1 MIGRKLLHYDVIESL
16 GEGGMGVVYKALDTR
31 LNRPVALKFITP
43 SRVGDPQDRARLV
56 NEARSAASLRH
67 PNICTVYDIEETSD
81 GQTFISM
88 AYLEGESLR
97 DRITKQGRMPVDESI
112 RIVSQIAEGL
122 REAHA
127 RGVVHRDIKS
137 ANVLLTDRDEA
148 VILDFG
154 LAKLPSTASVT
165 QTDTFSGTVSYASPE
180 QIRGERV
187 DARTDLW
194 SLGVVWY
201 EMLSG
206 ATPFAGETVA
216 SQIHS
221 VLDTTPAPLRTVRN
235 DVPAN
240 VERILSK
247 LLTKTVAQRT
257 PDASTLL
264 AELRALST
272 GRVPVEGPKTP
283 SIAVLPFANMSN
295 DPEQSYFCDGIAE
308 DIINDLTRIEGLRV
322 AARTTSFAHRATSVD
337 IREIGSQIGVDSV
350 LEGSV
355 RKAGNRLRITAQ
367 LIDVS
372 NGYHIWS
379 ERWDRDLA
387 DVFAIQDEIAH
398 AITSALRVK
407 LTARDEKALAKRG
420 TEDLQAY
427 DHFLQGRRRM
437 YEGRRGLRDA
447 LLFLRA
453 AVDRD
458 PKFARAHASLA
469 LVGIFISEFFPSQAE
484 DLIPQSRQAADR
496 ALAID
501 PDLPEAHTAKAYLLA
516 LMGNDAEAELGF
528 KKALQLNPDLYD
540 AHYFYGRLLFPQKRW
555 NDVIEQWERAIEVDP
570 EEYQCSCLIVAAYRD
585 LGWTEQQ
592 MRPILER
599 GKNRTIAFVARH
611 PESPRAYYLGS
622 GILFE
627 LGEREEG
634 LLWVN
639 RALGVDPLD
648 PGVHYNVAC
657 TLAVAGERER
667 AIDHVERAIDLG
679 FVGMKWLA
687 SDPDLISVR
696 DDPRFKA
703 AIARSRES
711 RQKSNENPV

>member
-67 PNICTVYDIEETSD
+67 PNICTVYDIEETAD

-97 DRITKQGRMPVDESI
+97 DRITKQGRLPVDESI

-154 LAKLPSTASVT
+154 LAKLPSTGSVT
-165 QTDTFSGTVSYASPE
+165 QTDTFSGTVAYASPE

-201 EMLSG
+201 EMLTG
-206 ATPFAGETVA
+206 ATPFPGETVA
-216 SQIHS
+216 SQIRA
-221 VLDTTPAPLRTVRN
+221 VLDTAPAPIRSVRG
-235 DVPAN
+235 DVPAG
-240 VERILSK
+240 VERIISRLLSK
-247 LLTKTVAQRT
+247 SAAQRT

-264 AELRALST
+264 EELRALRT
-272 GRVPVEGPKTP
+272 GTAIAAEGPKTP

-308 DIINDLTRIEGLRV
+308 DIINDLTRIDGLRV
-322 AARTTSFAHRATSVD
+322 AARTTSFAHRAASVD
-337 IREIGSQIGVDSV
+337 IREIGNQIGVDSV

-355 RKAGNRLRITAQ
+355 RKAGNRIRVTAQ

-379 ERWDRDLA
+379 ERWDRELA
-387 DVFAIQDEIAH
+387 DVFAIQDEIAK

-407 LTARDEKALAKRG
+407 LTVREQKALAGPG
-420 TEDLQAY
+420 TTNLEAY
-427 DHFLQGRRRM
+427 DLFLQGRRRI
-437 YEGRRGLRDA
+437 YEGRRGLFESR
-447 LLFLRA
+447 LFLQA
-453 AVDRD
+453 AVERD
-458 PKFARAHASLA
+458 PEFARAHATLA
-469 LVGIFISEFFPSQAE
+469 LAGIFISQFFPDHSE
-484 DLIPQSRQAADR
+484 NLIPQSRQAADR

-501 PDLPEAHTAKAYLLA
+501 PNLPEAHTAKAYLLA
-516 LMGNDAEAELGF
+516 LMGEDDAAEAGF
-528 KKALQLNPDLYD
+528 RKALQLNPDLYD
-540 AHYFYGRLLFPQKRW
+540 ALYFYGRLLFPKKRW
-555 NDVIEQWERAIEVDP
+555 SDLIKLWEHAIEVDP
-570 EEYQCSCLIVAAYRD
+570 EEYQCCCLIVTAYRD
-585 LGWTEQQ
+585 MGWTFDQR
-592 MRPILER
+592 RPMLER
-599 GKNRTIAFVARH
+599 ARQRTLAYVTRH

-622 GILFE
+622 GIHFE
-627 LGEREEG
+627 LGDRAEG
-634 LLWVN
+634 MRWIDK
-639 RALGVDPLD
+639 ALRVDPLD

-657 TLAVAGERER
+657 TLSLAGESER
-667 AIDHVERAIDLG
+667 ALDHIERAMELG
-679 FVGMKWLA
+679 FGGMKWLA
-687 SDPDLISVR
+687 TDPDLITIR
-696 DDPRFKA
+696 DHPRFKE
-703 AIARSRES
+703 AIKKALD
-711 RQKSNENPV
+711 

>member
-1 MIGRKLLHYDVIESL
+1 MIGSKVLHYEISESL

-67 PNICTVYDIEETSD
+67 PNICTVYDIEETTD

-97 DRITKQGRMPVDESI
+97 DRIHKQGRMPVDESI

-122 REAHA
+122 REAHV

-137 ANVLLTDRDEA
+137 ANILLTDRDEA

-154 LAKLPSTASVT
+154 LAKLPTTGSVT
-165 QTDTFSGTVSYASPE
+165 QTDTFSGTVAYASPE
-180 QIRGERV
+180 QIRGDRV

-201 EMLSG
+201 EMLAGS
-206 ATPFAGETVA
+206 TPFPGETVA
-216 SQIHS
+216 SQIRS
-221 VLDTTPAPLRTVRN
+221 VLDATPAPIRSVRG
-235 DVPAN
+235 DVPAG
-240 VERILSK
+240 VEKILSR
-247 LLTKTVAQRT
+247 LLSKTVAQRT

-264 AELRALST
+264 AELKALRSDAATAEKST
-272 GRVPVEGPKTP
+272 TP

-308 DIINDLTRIEGLRV
+308 DIINDLTRIDGLRV
-322 AARTTSFAHRATSVD
+322 AARTTSFAHRAASVD

-355 RKAGNRLRITAQ
+355 RKAGNRIRVTAQ
-367 LIDVS
+367 LIEVS

-379 ERWDRDLA
+379 ERWDRELA
-387 DVFAIQDEIAH
+387 DVFAIQDEISK
-398 AITSALRVK
+398 AITAALRVK
-407 LTARDEKALAKRG
+407 LSATEKKAIAKPG
-420 TEDLQAY
+420 TSNVEAY
-427 DHFLQGRRRM
+427 DLFLQGRRRL
-437 YEGRRGLRDA
+437 YEGRRGLFDSR
-447 LLFLRA
+447 LFLQA
-453 AVDRD
+453 AVERD
-458 PKFARAHASLA
+458 PEFARAHATLA
-469 LVGIFISEFFPSQAE
+469 LAGIFISQFFPDQSE
-484 DLIPQSRQAADR
+484 NLIPQSRQAADR

-516 LMGNDAEAELGF
+516 LMGQDDEAEVGF

-540 AHYFYGRLLFPQKRW
+540 ALYFYGRLLFPKKRW
-555 NDVIEQWERAIEVDP
+555 SDLIKLWEHAIEVDP
-570 EEYQCSCLIVAAYRD
+570 EEYQCCCLIVTAYRD
-585 LGWTEQQ
+585 MGWTFEQRKP
-592 MRPILER
+592 MLER
-599 GKNRTIAFVARH
+599 ARQRTLSFVTRH

-622 GILFE
+622 GIHFE
-627 LGEREEG
+627 LGDRAEG
-634 LLWVN
+634 MRWVDK
-639 RALGVDPLD
+639 ALRVDPSD

-657 TLAVAGERER
+657 TLALAGESER
-667 AIDHVERAIDLG
+667 ALDHIERAMELG
-679 FVGMKWLA
+679 FAGMKWLA
-687 SDPDLISVR
+687 NDPDLISIK
-696 DDPRFKA
+696 DHPRFKE
-703 AIARSRES
+703 AIKKALD
-711 RQKSNENPV
+711 

>member
-1 MIGRKLLHYDVIESL
+1 MIGRKLLHYDVVESL
-16 GEGGMGVVYKALDTR
+16 GEGGMGVVYKAMDTR

-67 PNICTVYDIEETSD
+67 PNICTVYDIEETPE

-97 DRITKQGRMPVDESI
+97 DRITKQGRMPVDETI

-137 ANVLLTDRDEA
+137 ANILLTDRDEA

-154 LAKLPSTASVT
+154 LAKLPATGSVT
-165 QTDTFSGTVSYASPE
+165 QTDTFSGTVAYASPE

-201 EMLSG
+201 EMLTG
-206 ATPFAGETVA
+206 ATPFPGETVA
-216 SQIHS
+216 SQIRA
-221 VLDTTPAPLRTVRN
+221 VLDTTPPPIRSVRG
-235 DVPAN
+235 DVPAG
-240 VERILSK
+240 VEKILSQ
-247 LLTKTVAQRT
+247 LLSKTVAHRT
-257 PDASTLL
+257 ADASTLL
-264 AELRALST
+264 ADIRALRSGT
-272 GRVPVEGPKTP
+272 SEEGPKTP

-308 DIINDLTRIEGLRV
+308 DIINDLTRIDGLRV
-322 AARTTSFAHRATSVD
+322 AARTTSFAHRAASVD

-387 DVFAIQDEIAH
+387 DVFAIQDEIAR
-398 AITSALRVK
+398 AITAALRVK
-407 LTARDEKALAKRG
+407 LSTREQKALAKPG
-420 TEDLQAY
+420 TTNLEAY
-427 DHFLQGRRRM
+427 DLFLQGRRRI
-437 YEGRRGLRDA
+437 YEGRRA
-447 LLFLRA
+447 LFESRLFLQA
-453 AVDRD
+453 AVERD
-458 PKFARAHASLA
+458 PNFARAHATLA
-469 LVGIFISEFFPSQAE
+469 LAGIFISQFFPDQAE
-484 DLIPQSRQAADR
+484 DLIPQSRHAAER

-516 LMGNDAEAELGF
+516 LMGNEDEAEQAF
-528 KKALQLNPDLYD
+528 KKALSLNPDQYD
-540 AHYFYGRLLFPQKRW
+540 ARYFYGRLLYPQKRW
-555 NDVIEQWERAIEVDP
+555 SDVIEQWERAIEIDP
-570 EEYQCSCLIVAAYRD
+570 EEYQCSCLIVTAYQE
-585 LGWTEQQ
+585 LNWTPEQ
-592 MRPILER
+592 RKALLER
-599 GKNRTIAFVARH
+599 AKQRTLSYVTRH

-622 GILFE
+622 GIYFD
-627 LGEREEG
+627 LGERAEG
-634 LLWVN
+634 MRWVDK
-639 RALGVDPLD
+639 ALHVDPSD

-657 TLAVAGERER
+657 TLARAGERER
-667 AIDHVERAIDLG
+667 ALDHIERAMELG
-679 FVGMKWLA
+679 FAGMKWL
-687 SDPDLISVR
+687 SNDPDMATLK

-703 AIARSRES
+703 AIKKALD
-711 RQKSNENPV
+711 

>member
-67 PNICTVYDIEETSD
+67 PNICTVYDIEETTD

-97 DRITKQGRMPVDESI
+97 DRVTKQGRMPVDESI

-122 REAHA
+122 REAHG

-137 ANVLLTDRDEA
+137 ANILLTDRDEA

-154 LAKLPSTASVT
+154 LAKLPATGSVT
-165 QTDTFSGTVSYASPE
+165 QTDTFSGTVAYASPE

-201 EMLSG
+201 EMLTG
-206 ATPFAGETVA
+206 ATPFPGETVA
-216 SQIHS
+216 SQIRA
-221 VLDTTPAPLRTVRN
+221 VLDLTPPPIRSVRG
-235 DVPAN
+235 DVPAS
-240 VERILSK
+240 VERIIMRLLSK
-247 LLTKTVAQRT
+247 TAAQRT

-264 AELRALST
+264 EELRALRT
-272 GRVPVEGPKTP
+272 GTAIATEGPKTP

-322 AARTTSFAHRATSVD
+322 AARTTSFAHRAASVD
-337 IREIGSQIGVDSV
+337 IREIGNQIGVDSV

-355 RKAGNRLRITAQ
+355 RKAGNRIRVTAQ

-379 ERWDRDLA
+379 ERWDRELA
-387 DVFAIQDEIAH
+387 DVFAIQDEISK
-398 AITSALRVK
+398 AITAALRVK
-407 LTARDEKALAKRG
+407 LTASEKQAIANAG
-420 TEDLQAY
+420 TVDVEAY
-427 DHFLQGRRRM
+427 DLFLQGRRRL
-437 YEGRRGLRDA
+437 YQGRRGLFDSR
-447 LLFLRA
+447 LFLQA
-453 AVDRD
+453 AVEKD
-458 PKFARAHASLA
+458 PAFARAHATLA
-469 LVGIFISEFFPSQAE
+469 LAGIFITQFFPDQAE
-484 DLIPQSRQAADR
+484 DLIPQSRKAAER

-501 PDLPEAHTAKAYLLA
+501 PELPEAHTANAYLLA
-516 LMGNDAEAELGF
+516 LMGKDAEAEEAF
-528 KKALQLNPDLYD
+528 KKALAFNPDQYD
-540 AHYFYGRLLFPQKRW
+540 ARYFYGRLLFPQKRW
-555 NDVIEQWERAIEVDP
+555 LDVIEQWERAIEIDP
-570 EEYQCSCLIVAAYRD
+570 EEYQCSCLIVTAYQE
-585 LGWTEQQ
+585 LKWTREQLK
-592 MRPILER
+592 PLLER
-599 GKNRTIAFVARH
+599 AKQRTLNYVTRH

-622 GILFE
+622 GVCFE
-627 LGEREEG
+627 LGERAEG
-634 LLWVN
+634 MRWIDK
-639 RALGVDPLD
+639 ALRVDPSD

-657 TLAVAGERER
+657 TLARAGEKER
-667 AIDHVERAIDLG
+667 AIDHIERAMELG
-679 FVGMKWLA
+679 FAGMKWLA
-687 SDPDLISVR
+687 NDPDMATIK
-696 DDPRFKA
+696 DDPRFKE
-703 AIARSRES
+703 AIKKALD
-711 RQKSNENPV
+711 

>member
-67 PNICTVYDIEETSD
+67 PNICTVYDIEETTE

-97 DRITKQGRMPVDESI
+97 DRIQKQGRMPVDESI

-122 REAHA
+122 REAHV

-137 ANVLLTDRDEA
+137 ANILLTDRDEA

-154 LAKLPSTASVT
+154 LAKLPATGSVT
-165 QTDTFSGTVSYASPE
+165 QTDTFSGTVAYASPE
-180 QIRGERV
+180 QIRGDRV

-201 EMLSG
+201 EMLAG
-206 ATPFAGETVA
+206 ATPFPGETVA
-216 SQIHS
+216 SQIRA
-221 VLDTTPAPLRTVRN
+221 VLDITPPPIRSVRG
-235 DVPAN
+235 DVPAG
-240 VERILSK
+240 VERILTR
-247 LLTKTVAQRT
+247 LLSKTVAQRT

-264 AELRALST
+264 ADIRSLKT
-272 GRVPVEGPKTP
+272 GVSSDAPKTP

-308 DIINDLTRIEGLRV
+308 DIINDLTRIDGLRV
-322 AARTTSFAHRATSVD
+322 AARTTSFAHRAASVD

-355 RKAGNRLRITAQ
+355 RKAGNRIRVTAQ

-379 ERWDRDLA
+379 ERWDRELA
-387 DVFAIQDEIAH
+387 DVFAIQDEIAK

-407 LTARDEKALAKRG
+407 LSVHEKKAIAGPG
-420 TEDLQAY
+420 TTNLEAY
-427 DHFLQGRRRM
+427 DLFLQGRRRI
-437 YEGRRGLRDA
+437 YEGRRGLFDSR
-447 LLFLRA
+447 LFLQA
-453 AVDRD
+453 AVERD
-458 PKFARAHASLA
+458 PEFARAHASLA
-469 LVGIFISEFFPSQAE
+469 LAGIFISQFFPDQAE
-484 DLIPQSRQAADR
+484 NLIPQSRQAADR

-516 LMGNDAEAELGF
+516 LMGQDDEAEAGF

-540 AHYFYGRLLFPQKRW
+540 ALYFYGRLLFPKQRW
-555 NDVIEQWERAIEVDP
+555 SDLIKLWEHAIEVDP
-570 EEYQCSCLIVAAYRD
+570 EEYQCSCLIVTAYRD
-585 LGWTEQQ
+585 MGWPFEQRKP
-592 MRPILER
+592 MLER
-599 GKNRTIAFVARH
+599 ARQRTLNFVTRH

-622 GILFE
+622 GIHFE
-627 LGEREEG
+627 LGDSAEG
-634 LLWVN
+634 MRWVDK
-639 RALGVDPLD
+639 ALRVDPSD

-657 TLAVAGERER
+657 TLAVAGENER
-667 AIDHVERAIDLG
+667 ALDHIERAMELG
-679 FVGMKWLA
+679 FAGMKWL
-687 SDPDLISVR
+687 SNDPDLVSIK
-696 DDPRFKA
+696 DHPRFQA
-703 AIARSRES
+703 AIKKALD
-711 RQKSNENPV
+711 

>member
-16 GEGGMGVVYKALDTR
+16 GEGGMGVVYKAMDTR
-31 LNRPVALKFITP
+31 LNRPVALKFISP

-67 PNICTVYDIEETSD
+67 PNICTVYDIEETAE

-97 DRITKQGRMPVDESI
+97 DRITKQGRMPVDETI
-112 RIVSQIAEGL
+112 RIVSQVAEGL

-137 ANVLLTDRDEA
+137 ANILLTDRDEA

-154 LAKLPSTASVT
+154 LAKLPATGSVT
-165 QTDTFSGTVSYASPE
+165 QTDTFSGTVAYSSPE

-201 EMLSG
+201 EMLTG
-206 ATPFAGETVA
+206 VLPFSGETVA
-216 SQIHS
+216 SQMRS
-221 VLDTTPAPLRTVRN
+221 VLDAPPAPIRSLRG
-235 DVPAN
+235 DVPAG
-240 VERILSK
+240 VERILSQ
-247 LLTKTVAQRT
+247 LLNKTVAQRT

-264 AELRALST
+264 ANIRALRSE
-272 GRVPVEGPKTP
+272 PASNAPKTP

-337 IREIGSQIGVDSV
+337 IREIGTQIGVDSV

-387 DVFAIQDEIAH
+387 DVFAIQDEIAK
-398 AITSALRVK
+398 AITDALRVK
-407 LTARDEKALAKRG
+407 LTATERKAIAAAG
-420 TEDLQAY
+420 TSNLEAY
-427 DHFLQGRRRM
+427 DLFLQGRRRI
-437 YEGRRGLRDA
+437 YEGRRA
-447 LLFLRA
+447 LFESRLFLQA
-453 AVDRD
+453 AVERD
-458 PKFARAHASLA
+458 PNFARAHATLA
-469 LVGIFISEFFPSQAE
+469 LAGIFVSQFFPDQAE
-484 DLIPQSRQAADR
+484 DLIPQSRQAAER

-501 PDLPEAHTAKAYLLA
+501 PELPEAHTAKAYLLA
-516 LMGNDAEAELGF
+516 LMGNRDEAEAAF
-528 KKALQLNPDLYD
+528 KKALALNPDQYD
-540 AHYFYGRLLFPQKRW
+540 ARYFYGRLLFPQKRW
-555 NDVIEQWERAIEVDP
+555 SDVIEQWERAIEIDP
-570 EEYQCSCLIVAAYRD
+570 EEYQCACLIVTAYQE
-585 LGWTEQQ
+585 LNCTPEQ
-592 MRPILER
+592 RKALLER
-599 GKNRTIAFVARH
+599 AKQRTLNYVTRH

-622 GILFE
+622 GIYFD
-627 LGEREEG
+627 LGERSEG
-634 LLWVN
+634 MRWVDK
-639 RALGVDPLD
+639 ALRVDPSD

-657 TLAVAGERER
+657 TLARAGERER
-667 AIDHVERAIDLG
+667 ALDHIERAMALG
-679 FVGMKWLA
+679 FAGMDWLTN
-687 SDPDLISVR
+687 DPDMASIR
-696 DDPRFKA
+696 DDPRFKE
-703 AIARSRES
+703 AIKKALD
-711 RQKSNENPV
+711 

>member
-221 VLDTTPAPLRTVRN
+221 VLDTTPAPLRSVRN

-398 AITSALRVK
+398 AITAALRVK
-407 LTARDEKALAKRG
+407 LSTREEKLVKPG
-420 TEDLQAY
+420 TTNLEAY
-427 DHFLQGRRRM
+427 DLFLQGRRRI
-437 YEGRRGLRDA
+437 YEGRRA
-447 LLFLRA
+447 LFESRLFLQA

-458 PKFARAHASLA
+458 PGFARAHASLA
-469 LVGIFISEFFPSQAE
+469 LAGIFISQFFPDQAQ
-484 DLIPQSRQAADR
+484 DLIPQSRKAADH

-516 LMGNDAEAELGF
+516 LTGNDAEAELGF
-528 KKALQLNPDLYD
+528 KKALRLNPDLYD
-540 AHYFYGRLLFPQKRW
+540 ARYFYGRLLFPQKRW
-555 NDVIEQWERAIEVDP
+555 TDVIEQWERAIAVDP

-585 LGWTEQQ
+585 LGWTFEQLK
-592 MRPILER
+592 PVLER
-599 GKNRTIAFVARH
+599 GRQRALNYVTRH

-622 GILFE
+622 GIYFE
-627 LGEREEG
+627 LGDRAEG
-634 LLWVN
+634 MRWVDN
-639 RALGVDPLD
+639 ALRVDPLD

-657 TLAVAGERER
+657 TLAVAGENER
-667 AIDHVERAIDLG
+667 ALDHVERAMELG
-679 FVGMKWLA
+679 FAGMKWLA
-687 SDPDLISVR
+687 SDPDLIGIR
-696 DDPRFKA
+696 DHPRFQEAIKKA
-703 AIARSRES
+703 LD
-711 RQKSNENPV
+711 